1 MLKSSTLKLLLV
13 ASLTSGS
20 LSGCSLLLK
29 NVFVREVDEGPIAA
43 PPALVEDIR
52 KEERNGYVPFLDKR
66 NYKYTA
72 VIKSAFNFEGKDYA
86 VAMTGEGHNS
96 KQVLILQV
104 MRPYV
109 GALRF
114 SVINDT
120 AEFEKVTKFLA
131 KHKNLVRGNMP
142 QVIVK
147 ENTKPPALSG
157 DVTFDV
163 DSYKLVDGWYQIL
176 ASSSFNDIKY
186 QLEFKIQDGL
196 EPALLPNGTQ
206 NKLCHVALQSV
217 RMMPVNPKSNLYLK
231 QMSQKFKIIEGGDV
245 LRAQS
250 IFSCLPQMN
259 HPFKLAKEK
268 VVLRL
273 YQLEKGESGNYCDA
287 KLTSDLPN
295 KKITVDVDSKMFY
308 TPFLRYISE
317 Q

>member
-1 MLKSSTLKLLLV
+1 MQKNPALKLLLV
-13 ASLTSGS
+13 FALTAAS

-29 NVFVREVDEGPIAA
+29 NALVREVDEGPIAA

-52 KEERNGYVPFLDKR
+52 KEERNGYVPFVDKR

-72 VIKSAFNFEGKDYA
+72 IIKSAFNFEGKDYA
-86 VAMTGEGHNS
+86 VSMTGEGHNS

-104 MRPYV
+104 VRPFA

-114 SVINDT
+114 TVINDT
-120 AEFEKVTKFLA
+120 TEFEKVTKFLA
-131 KHKNLVRGNMP
+131 KHRNLIRGNMP
-142 QVIVK
+142 QVIAK
-147 ENTKPPALSG
+147 DNKPKPLSG
-157 DVTFDV
+157 EHTFDV
-163 DSYKLVDGWYQIL
+163 DSYKLVDGWYRIL
-176 ASSSFNDIKY
+176 ASSSFNGVKY

-196 EPALLPNGTQ
+196 SPALMPDGTQ
-206 NKLCHVALQSV
+206 NKLCNVAMQSV
-217 RMMPVNPKSNLYLK
+217 RIMPVNPTSSLYLK
-231 QMSQKFKIIEGGDV
+231 QMSQKFQIIEGGDV
-245 LRAQS
+245 MKGQS

-259 HPFKLAKEK
+259 HPFKLNKEK

-273 YQLEKGESGNYCDA
+273 YQLEKGESRNYCDA

-295 KKITVDVDSKMFY
+295 KKITLDVDHKMFY